1 MLRDRVT
8 YSQNIT
14 KHARH
19 VSELSVWIRGMQKT
33 DDPNKLAKTDQTVAK
48 FLVWFRFHFT
58 KTEIF
63 GFGFSVGFFHIET
76 DRIYIYIYIYSC
88 NSSTELISGLVVCS
102 LWFA

>member
-8 YSQNIT
+8 YNQNIA

-19 VSELSVWIRGMQKT
+19 VGELLVWIRGMQKT
-33 DDPNKLAKTDQTVAK
+33 DDPSKLTKTDQTVAK
-48 FLVWFRFHFT
+48 FSVWFRFHFI

-76 DRIYIYIYIYSC
+76 DRIYIYIYIHV
-88 NSSTELISGLVVCS
+88 TLVQN
-102 LWFA
+102 

>member
-33 DDPNKLAKTDQTVAK
+33 DDPNKLTKTDQTVAK

-63 GFGFSVGFFHIET
+63 DFGFSVGFFHIET
-76 DRIYIYIYIYSC
+76 DRIRSEERRVGKEC
-88 NSSTELISGLVVCS
+88 VP
-102 LWFA
+102 